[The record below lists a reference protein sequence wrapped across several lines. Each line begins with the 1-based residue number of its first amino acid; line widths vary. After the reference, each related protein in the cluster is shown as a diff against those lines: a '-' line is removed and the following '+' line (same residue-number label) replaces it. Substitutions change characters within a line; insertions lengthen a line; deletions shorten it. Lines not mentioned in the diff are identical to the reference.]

1 MKRGLG
7 VALAVLAWA
16 LPGLAAARPV
26 WTDAR
31 SLASAGGN
39 VRVHYTTT
47 GVDAV
52 LIGDVNGDL
61 VPDYVAEVAA
71 VADTTLANLASRGF
85 RAPLGDGTL
94 GGDGRFDIYLIN
106 FASADGHFMG
116 ETCSGA
122 PRTCS
127 GYIEMEND
135 LVGFSYP
142 TRSEGIQVLVSH
154 ELFHAVQAA
163 YPGDLPVAW
172 SEGSATWNEEI
183 AFPAQNDF
191 ERLIPSFLA
200 KTARPFERSG
210 AGFGDLYPYG
220 AALWP
225 HYLELKFGAGT
236 VRGVF
241 ELAPMEFLDAADSVL
256 RGKGSSLGAAFAEF
270 TRWNLM
276 TAERSDPARGWPAA
290 AGWPSVMLEPA
301 LAGALPLSGEVWVEG
316 LSARYQPIDV
326 EAGAGAQKLRLTA
339 TPGGGA
345 EVALGLYVWD
355 GRQLGE
361 LVEGR
366 AEAGALLAEV
376 TPGAATRLFAVV
388 SGVTRGK
395 ALAPIALTL
404 EVAPA
409 VSPSPKP
416 GGDGGGCA
424 VGVGVGQGG
433 GEGGGLGLVG
443 LVGLLMVLGGVIGA
457 QRPRPSTS
465 TSTSTSG
472 RDRVR

>member
-1 MKRGLG
+1 M
-7 VALAVLAWA
+7 
-16 LPGLAAARPV
+16 
-26 WTDAR
+26 
-31 SLASAGGN
+31 
-39 VRVHYTTT
+39 
-47 GVDAV
+47 
-52 LIGDVNGDL
+52 
-61 VPDYVAEVAA
+61 
-71 VADTTLANLASRGF
+71 
-85 RAPLGDGTL
+85 
-94 GGDGRFDIYLIN
+94 
-106 FASADGHFMG
+106 
-116 ETCSGA
+116 
-122 PRTCS
+122 
-127 GYIEMEND
+127 
-135 LVGFSYP
+135 
-142 TRSEGIQVLVSH
+142 
-154 ELFHAVQAA
+154 
-163 YPGDLPVAW
+163 
-172 SEGSATWNEEI
+172 
-183 AFPAQNDF
+183 
-191 ERLIPSFLA
+191 
-200 KTARPFERSG
+200 
-210 AGFGDLYPYG
+210 
-220 AALWP
+220 
-225 HYLELKFGAGT
+225 
-236 VRGVF
+236 
-241 ELAPMEFLDAADSVL
+241 
-256 RGKGSSLGAAFAEF
+256 
-270 TRWNLM
+270 
-276 TAERSDPARGWPAA
+276 
-290 AGWPSVMLEPA
+290 
-301 LAGALPLSGEVWVEG
+301 
-316 LSARYQPIDV
+316 

-395 ALAPIALTL
+395 ALAPIALKL